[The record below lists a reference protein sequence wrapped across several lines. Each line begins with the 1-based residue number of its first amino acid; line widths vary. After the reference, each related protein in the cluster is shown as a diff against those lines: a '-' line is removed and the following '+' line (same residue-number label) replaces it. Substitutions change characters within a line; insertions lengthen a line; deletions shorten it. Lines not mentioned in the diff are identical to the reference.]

1 MSSKDIWGHP
11 AYEITNEIVKK
22 KGGEMGQQWEH
33 FLNQMQKW
41 KQRMRA
47 RQGAGS
53 HRAGG

>member
-33 FLNQMQKW
+33 FLIQMQKW